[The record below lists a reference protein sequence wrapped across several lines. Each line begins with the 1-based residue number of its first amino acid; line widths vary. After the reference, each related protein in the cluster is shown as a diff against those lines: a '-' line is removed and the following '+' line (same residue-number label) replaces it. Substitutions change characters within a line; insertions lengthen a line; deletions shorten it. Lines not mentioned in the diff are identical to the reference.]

1 MNPKRHAFTLI
12 ELLVV
17 IAVIAVLMAIL
28 MPSLNRAREA
38 GKRIACLN
46 NLKSLAMVW
55 HMYADSNDGQ
65 VPSGGY
71 KREKL
76 LGQSRLLSVVQRP
89 ESNPEHQE
97 LAIKRGL
104 LYPYCGNNIEVYRC
118 PTGKRGE
125 MRTYSMPDSFGGVA
139 GVSRSSLTIRRR
151 SDLKRPAEQMLFL
164 DEGFC
169 TYSTWTIFYN
179 QSQWWDPVPI
189 RHGIG
194 TTLAFGDGHSEY
206 WKWRDQRT
214 IDFGLE
220 AAATDN
226 PDTVASFW
234 RPIQPDNE
242 DIEKLVRAVWGMWG
256 GEMQDLCCILIE
268 GCHEIGVQKCYAQGL
283 ATALEVRKGGS

>member
-1 MNPKRHAFTLI
+1 
-12 ELLVV
+12 
-17 IAVIAVLMAIL
+17 
-28 MPSLNRAREA
+28 
-38 GKRIACLN
+38 
-46 NLKSLAMVW
+46 
-55 HMYADSNDGQ
+55 MYADSNDEK
-65 VPSGGY
+65 VPSGHTQGKSCWVDHTGLDY
-71 KREKL
+71 FA
-76 LGQSRLLSVVQRP
+76 
-89 ESNPEHQE
+89 NPEHQE

-139 GVSRSSLTIRRR
+139 GVSRSSLTIRKR

-242 DIEKLVRAVWGMWG
+242 DIEKLVRAVWGDVGW
-256 GEMQDLCCILIE
+256 
-268 GCHEIGVQKCYAQGL
+268 
-283 ATALEVRKGGS
+283 